1 MAWTQCRN
9 GSWRVLFR
17 YAGAQ
22 HTFLLGEVK
31 EREAEAVCSK
41 VDYWLMRLKQK
52 LVHLPAGCDIVTFVQ
67 HDGKPPEHAATVAA
81 ERRELTLGDLRQTY
95 VASQEGKLEETSL
108 RGINLHFGHL
118 ERILGK
124 DRLIPALQRPDLQ
137 KYVDTRSK
145 EWIDPNVY
153 RKARRAKQAA
163 AKPKRKYK
171 RKTAPPP
178 EPADKPKRHPSSA
191 TIKKEIVSLRT
202 AWNWARR
209 HLGLRE
215 EFPGAGLDYAK
226 TEESLPF
233 MTWEEAERRIAAG
246 DDPEAIWECVYLR
259 TNEVGELLEWVKG
272 RPVSPWVYPMF
283 VFAAHT
289 GARRSE
295 IVRALPSDVDLA
307 GGVVTI
313 REKKRDKKKRTTR
326 RVPLSPFLKGVLAD
340 WMQARAGGRTL
351 FCKRDGKA
359 ITPRESHNYF
369 QRALRTSQWN
379 VLKGWHVFRHSFISA
394 LASKGVDQRII
405 DDMVGHQTEEQRRR
419 YRHLYPDVKQDAIR
433 SVFGDG
439 AQTP

>member
-1 MAWTQCRN
+1 MAWLQCRN
-9 GSWRVLFR
+9 GSYRVLFR
-17 YAGAQ
+17 YGGEQ
-22 HTFLLGEVK
+22 HTLFVGEVK
-31 EREAEAVCSK
+31 EKEAEAVCSK

-52 LVHLPAGCDIVTFVQ
+52 LVHLPAGCDIITFVE
-67 HDGKPPEHAATVAA
+67 HDGKPPEHTAAVAA
-81 ERRELTLGDLRQTY
+81 ERRELTLGELREAY
-95 VASQEGKLEETSL
+95 LAGQENKLEETTL
-108 RGINLHFGHL
+108 AGIKLHFGHL
-118 ERILGK
+118 ERLLGK
-124 DRLIPALQRPDLQ
+124 SRLILEIQRPDLQ
-137 KYVDTRSK
+137 KYVDSRSK

-163 AKPKRKYK
+163 AKPKRKYT
-171 RKTAPPP
+171 RKTPATP
-178 EPADKPKRHPSSA
+178 EAVDKPKRHPSPA

-226 TEESLPF
+226 TEETLPF
-233 MTWEEAERRIAAG
+233 MTWEEAERRITAG
-246 DDPEAIWECVYLR
+246 DDPEQIWECVFLKP
-259 TNEVGELLEWVKG
+259 GEIGDLLEWVKN

-283 VFAAHT
+283 VFATHT

-295 IVRALPSDVDLA
+295 IVRTLPSDVDLV

-313 REKKRDKKKRTTR
+313 REKKRDKRKRTTR
-326 RVPLSPFLKGVLAD
+326 RVPLSPFLQGVLAD
-340 WMQARAGGRTL
+340 WMKTRARGKTL
-351 FCKRDGKA
+351 FCKGEGEP
-359 ITPRESHNYF
+359 ITPREAHNYF
-369 QRALRTSQWN
+369 QRALRTSKWN

-405 DDMVGHQTEEQRRR
+405 DDMVGHQTDEQRRR

-439 AQTP
+439 